1 MILTPTD
8 GELDPVR
15 RLIFNIILIFL
26 IKKILIFSKS
36 VIIPPTDTFQAQ
48 IMMIE
53 TVCRPEPF
61 VLYSCIPVYMNM
73 SRGDLLLFLTPVY
86 IMIKIGN
93 KVGVISRIVSSK
105 RLIFSKYRSKS
116 VTTHNFSKVQPLLD

>member
-53 TVCRPEPF
+53 TVCRPEPLCALL
-61 VLYSCIPVYMNM
+61 LYSSLHEHVVRRSIVVPDTCVHHYL
-73 SRGDLLLFLTPVY
+73 G
-86 IMIKIGN
+86 IKIGN
-93 KVGVISRIVSSK
+93 KVGVISRIVV
-105 RLIFSKYRSKS
+105 RRIIPIHLEPAIQ
-116 VTTHNFSKVQPLLD
+116 H

>member
-1 MILTPTD
+1 MFSILHNYFKGEYLSVILTPTD
-8 GELDPVR
+8 GELDPVS

-36 VIIPPTDTFQAQ
+36 VIIPLTDTFQAQ

-53 TVCRPEPF
+53 TVCRPELWSHGF
-61 VLYSCIPVYMNM
+61 VLYSCIPIYMNM

-86 IMIKIGN
+86 IIIWG
-93 KVGVISRIVSSK
+93 SK
-105 RLIFSKYRSKS
+105 
-116 VTTHNFSKVQPLLD
+116 